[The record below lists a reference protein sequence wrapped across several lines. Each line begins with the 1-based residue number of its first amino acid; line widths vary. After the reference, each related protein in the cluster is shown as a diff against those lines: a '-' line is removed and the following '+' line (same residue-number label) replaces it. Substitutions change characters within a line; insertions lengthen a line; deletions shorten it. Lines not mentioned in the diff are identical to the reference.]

1 VVAQDDDR
9 PPRAKPP
16 PPEYLTVT
24 SGLPQAREVGL
35 DAPWRWLREG
45 WKDFRAAPG
54 ASLFYGVVL
63 AGMGA
68 ILTQVWGKGAIEI
81 AFVTGFLLVGPF
93 LLMGLYDVSRR
104 VRRGE
109 RAMVIDT
116 MTAWKV
122 NMAAIGFYAVI
133 LALLLAVWIR
143 VSIVVVALFFPDG
156 VPSGAALARA
166 LTESPDALAFIGAY
180 LAAGFGFA
188 LFVFATSV
196 VSLPML
202 LDREKMDALSAMIA
216 SFNVLRTNFAPM
228 LLWAAIIV
236 TLTALGFA
244 TFYVG
249 LVVALPVIG
258 HATWHAYRDTVG
270 AAAAPEGAGADLLR
284 S

>member
-1 VVAQDDDR
+1 VGGEADEPGREAKR
-9 PPRAKPP
+9 PE
-16 PPEYLTVT
+16 PEYLTVT
-24 SGLPQAREVGL
+24 SGLPQARAVGL
-35 DAPWRWLREG
+35 GAPWRWLREG
-45 WKDFRAAPG
+45 WRDFRAATG

-68 ILTQVWGKGAIEI
+68 ILTQTWGRGAIEI
-81 AFVTGFLLVGPF
+81 AFLTGFLLVGPF
-93 LLMGLYDVSRR
+93 LLMGLYDISRR

-109 RAMVIDT
+109 RAMVVDT
-116 MTAWKV
+116 MTAWKA
-122 NMAAIGFYAVI
+122 NMSALGFYAVI

-156 VPSGAALARA
+156 APSGAALARQLA
-166 LTESPDALAFIGAY
+166 DSPDALAFVGAY
-180 LAAGFGFA
+180 LAAGLGFA

-216 SFNVLRTNFAPM
+216 SFNALRANFAPM

-236 TLTALGFA
+236 VLTAVGFA

-249 LVVALPVIG
+249 LVVVLPIIG
-258 HATWHAYRDTVG
+258 HATWHAYKEVV
-270 AAAAPEGAGADLLR
+270 E
-284 S
+284 